1 MNTPPARTT
10 IVSEAL
16 GWYGVCALL
25 LAFALVSFEI
35 VEGESQAYQ
44 LLNLT
49 GAVGVAILSLT
60 KRAYQPAVLNTI
72 WAIIALAALISIL
85 V

>member
-1 MNTPPARTT
+1 MNTPRARTT
-10 IVSEAL
+10 ILSEAL
-16 GWYGVCALL
+16 GWYGVGALL

-35 VEGESQAYQ
+35 IEAESEAYQ

-60 KRAYQPAVLNTI
+60 KRAYQPAVLNSI
-72 WAIIALAALISIL
+72 WAIIALAAMISIL

>member
-1 MNTPPARTT
+1 MNTPRARTT
-10 IVSEAL
+10 ILSAAL
-16 GWYGVCALL
+16 GWYGVGALL
-25 LAFALVSFEI
+25 LAFVLVSFEI
-35 VEGESQAYQ
+35 IEAESEAYQ

-49 GAVGVAILSLT
+49 GAAGVAILSLT
-60 KRAYQPAVLNTI
+60 KRAYQPAVLNSI

>member
-1 MNTPPARTT
+1 
-10 IVSEAL
+10 
-16 GWYGVCALL
+16 
-25 LAFALVSFEI
+25 VSFEI
-35 VEGESQAYQ
+35 IEAESEAYQ

-49 GAVGVAILSLT
+49 GAAGVAILSLT
-60 KRAYQPAVLNTI
+60 KRAHQPAVLNSI